1 MIPFNSRWRYSI
13 SSRTD
18 LGRRNSGIP
27 YLKTPPILSLPSNIV
42 NDGKT
47 NDYKNGSYLKTD
59 IRVKAGAKTYIDFE
73 YEGSYE
79 NTVETMELDVIHRE
93 KAPFYVQLD
102 GKEVPHF
109 LHRRKYEESD
119 IGWYYSQTK
128 KSVQVKYPNP
138 KKNHQ
143 VLISFEVFDMIGM

>member
-1 MIPFNSRWRYSI
+1 M
-13 SSRTD
+13 
-18 LGRRNSGIP
+18 RNN
-27 YLKTPPILSLPSNIV
+27 L
-42 NDGKT
+42 
-47 NDYKNGSYLKTD
+47 
-59 IRVKAGAKTYIDFE
+59 YIGCLAE
-73 YEGSYE
+73 VCHAS
-79 NTVETMELDVIHRE
+79 VEKMQ

>member
-1 MIPFNSRWRYSI
+1 M
-13 SSRTD
+13 
-18 LGRRNSGIP
+18 
-27 YLKTPPILSLPSNIV
+27 
-42 NDGKT
+42 
-47 NDYKNGSYLKTD
+47 YKRQTD

-102 GKEVPHF
+102 GNEVPHF